1 MAITI
6 TENAA
11 DRAKK
16 FLGNRGRGIGL
27 RIGVKTTGCSGM
39 SYVIEFADEVEKEDT
54 VFEEKGIKIIVDPK
68 CLLYLDGTEIP

>member
-54 VFEEKGIKIIVDPK
+54 VFEAVSYTHLRAHE
-68 CLLYLDGTEIP
+68 T

>member
-6 TENAA
+6 TKNAA

-54 VFEEKGIKIIVDPK
+54 VFEEKGIKIIV
-68 CLLYLDGTEIP
+68 CRIQ